1 MVIMDNYK
9 WLIANENVVN
19 SIHEKWV
26 IIRDGKILAVGDNL
40 KTLIDEIGNGLNL
53 NLFRCQIFVLTAVL
67 KAYWPDRLEYQ
78 RDLSP

>member
-1 MVIMDNYK
+1 MDNYK

-40 KTLIDEIGNGLNL
+40 KTLIDD
-53 NLFRCQIFVLTAVL
+53 FRAAFPKETPFVIRVPEKELRIV
-67 KAYWPDRLEYQ
+67 
-78 RDLSP
+78 